1 MVYKLAEEDK
11 TCGVEYINWDKH
23 YSPIPKATCSML
35 KGQCPSCS
43 GGGVGGGDAVEI
55 TCEEVEKLLHGEV
68 EKPRETE
75 SPREPERP
83 LQPRGGV
90 PQ

>member
-23 YSPIPKATCSML
+23 YSPIPKATCEML

-43 GGGVGGGDAVEI
+43 GGGGDAVEI
-55 TCEEVEKLLHGEV
+55 TCEDVEKLLHGET
-68 EKPRETE
+68 EPPREAEPPRMTE
-75 SPREPERP
+75 QP
-83 LQPRGGV
+83 LPPRGDV
-90 PQ
+90 LQ

>member
-23 YSPIPKATCSML
+23 YSPIPKATCEML
-35 KGQCPSCS
+35 KGKCPSCS
-43 GGGVGGGDAVEI
+43 GGGDAVEI
-55 TCEEVEKLLHGEV
+55 TCEEVEKLLHGET
-68 EKPRETE
+68 EAPREAEPPRMTE
-75 SPREPERP
+75 QP
-83 LQPRGGV
+83 LPSRGGV

>member
-23 YSPIPKATCSML
+23 YSPIPKATCEML

-43 GGGVGGGDAVEI
+43 GGGGEI
-55 TCEEVEKLLHGEV
+55 TCEEVEKLLHGET
-68 EKPRETE
+68 EAPREAEPPRMTE
-75 SPREPERP
+75 QP
-83 LQPRGGV
+83 LPPRGGV

>member
-23 YSPIPKATCSML
+23 YSPIPKATCEML

-43 GGGVGGGDAVEI
+43 GDEDAVEI
-55 TCEEVEKLLHGEV
+55 TCEEVKKFLHGET
-68 EKPRETE
+68 EPPRV
-75 SPREPERP
+75 
-83 LQPRGGV
+83 RGGV

>member
-23 YSPIPKATCSML
+23 YSPIPKATCEML

-43 GGGVGGGDAVEI
+43 GGSGNAVEI
-55 TCEEVEKLLHGEV
+55 TCEEVEKLLHGE
-68 EKPRETE
+68 TE
-75 SPREPERP
+75 SPREEEPPRMIE
-83 LQPRGGV
+83 QPRPPMGGV

>member
-23 YSPIPKATCSML
+23 YSPIPKATCAML

-43 GGGVGGGDAVEI
+43 GGGDAVEI
-55 TCEEVEKLLHGEV
+55 TCEDIEKLLHGET
-68 EKPRETE
+68 EHPRETE
-75 SPREPERP
+75 THRAEE
-83 LQPRGGV
+83 QPRPAIGGV